1 VRPFVVQNLGK
12 YERQAWQKAEF
23 SSPEDAQMREAR
35 YRRFILEL
43 YKAEPISSGAWLHG
57 VKLGRMV
64 HVGAVDA
71 PVTLSDVKTIARET
85 WRRVG
90 TGEDAPAEAGVDILG
105 WDFAFELHELGR
117 QVAED
122 AGIDVRFRKIPRE
135 VLEKK
140 AVDQGDIRFFELAA
154 LTVATKQQGKKVA
167 LELKDFIISPDDVP
181 RDVMQAVTHW
191 SQWIDY
197 WAVDWDFKGDT
208 FHNQWQAYRTK
219 KSPKLELKAAH
230 TYDAPGCYTVLVKVI
245 DLLGNDTTK
254 SLLVEVGR

>member
-1 VRPFVVQNLGK
+1 
-12 YERQAWQKAEF
+12 
-23 SSPEDAQMREAR
+23 
-35 YRRFILEL
+35 
-43 YKAEPISSGAWLHG
+43 
-57 VKLGRMV
+57 
-64 HVGAVDA
+64 
-71 PVTLSDVKTIARET
+71 VKTIARET
-85 WRRVG
+85 WQRVG

-154 LTVATKQQGKKVA
+154 LTVDTKQQGKKVA